1 MKKITVRICLALL
14 LSLMV
19 CTAVHADSQKGKI
32 QPDIITDY
40 YMIVESKAGGI
51 DMYSNPDLGS
61 TKLNEE
67 LIPNGTALHIE
78 GEVENNGTWGYAE
91 YHGMMGFAPL
101 KDCRPA
107 QSRQEA
113 IDSELYIAGRNNVDY
128 YADYDVKAYS
138 SQGSQKLYQ
147 GPGEK
152 YGPVPNLREIENGE
166 TLHITQDAKLVD
178 GSHWGK
184 TSVDGKN
191 GWINLEDTDGPVP
204 NLREIENGETLH
216 ITQDAKLVD
225 GSHWGKTSVDG
236 KNGWINLEDT
246 EEARKSKEAVTPTE
260 EAALS
265 KEPKNQ
271 ESEKAEEPAMLKTET
286 NPAEEKVE
294 VTPVEEAAVPKEE
307 TNTAEEKVEV
317 TPTEEAA
324 KPEDKITDAPA
335 ENTEAASTEKKETDS
350 ASSDRTEAEK
360 EQPEAEKASST
371 EVESSSGIPRSFIWI
386 ALAAVLAAS
395 GVLVYHFIKR

>member
-1 MKKITVRICLALL
+1 MKKTTIKICLALL
-14 LSLMV
+14 FSLMV
-19 CTAVHADSQKGKI
+19 CTAVHADSQKGKT

-51 DMYSNPDLGS
+51 DMYSNPDLSS

-113 IDSELYIAGRNNVDY
+113 IDSELYIAGRDNVDY

-152 YGPVPNLREIENGE
+152 YGPVPSLREIENGE

-191 GWINLEDTDGPVP
+191 GWF
-204 NLREIENGETLH
+204 
-216 ITQDAKLVD
+216 
-225 GSHWGKTSVDG
+225 
-236 KNGWINLEDT
+236 NLEDT
-246 EEARKSKEAVTPTE
+246 EEAGKSKEEVRPTE

-265 KEPKNQ
+265 KELKVQDP
-271 ESEKAEEPAMLKTET
+271 EK
-286 NPAEEKVE
+286 
-294 VTPVEEAAVPKEE
+294 
-307 TNTAEEKVEV
+307 AEEKVEV

-324 KPEDKITDAPA
+324 ASKELKVQDLEKAEEKVEVTPTEEAAEPEDKITDVPA
-335 ENTEAASTEKKETDS
+335 ENTEAASTEKKETDA

-386 ALAAVLAAS
+386 ALAAVLAAA
-395 GVLVYHFIKR
+395 GVLIYHFIKR

>member
-191 GWINLEDTDGPVP
+191 GWINLEDT
-204 NLREIENGETLH
+204 
-216 ITQDAKLVD
+216 
-225 GSHWGKTSVDG
+225 
-236 KNGWINLEDT
+236 

-286 NPAEEKVE
+286 NP
-294 VTPVEEAAVPKEE
+294 
-307 TNTAEEKVEV
+307 AEEKVEV

>member
-1 MKKITVRICLALL
+1 MKKTTIKICLALL
-14 LSLMV
+14 FSLMV
-19 CTAVHADSQKGKI
+19 CTAVHADSQKGKT

-51 DMYSNPDLGS
+51 DMYSNPDLSS

-113 IDSELYIAGRNNVDY
+113 IDSELYIAGRDNVDY

-152 YGPVPNLREIENGE
+152 YGPVPSLREIENGE

-191 GWINLEDTDGPVP
+191 GWF
-204 NLREIENGETLH
+204 
-216 ITQDAKLVD
+216 
-225 GSHWGKTSVDG
+225 
-236 KNGWINLEDT
+236 NLEDT
-246 EEARKSKEAVTPTE
+246 EEAGKSKEEVRPTE

-265 KEPKNQ
+265 KELKVQDP
-271 ESEKAEEPAMLKTET
+271 EK
-286 NPAEEKVE
+286 
-294 VTPVEEAAVPKEE
+294 
-307 TNTAEEKVEV
+307 AEEKVEV

-324 KPEDKITDAPA
+324 EPEDKITDVPA
-335 ENTEAASTEKKETDS
+335 ENTEAASTEKKETDA

-386 ALAAVLAAS
+386 ALAAVLAAA
-395 GVLVYHFIKR
+395 GVLIYHFIKR

>member
-191 GWINLEDTDGPVP
+191 GWINLEDT
-204 NLREIENGETLH
+204 
-216 ITQDAKLVD
+216 
-225 GSHWGKTSVDG
+225 
-236 KNGWINLEDT
+236 

-260 EAALS
+260 EAA
-265 KEPKNQ
+265 
-271 ESEKAEEPAMLKTET
+271 
-286 NPAEEKVE
+286 
-294 VTPVEEAAVPKEE
+294 
-307 TNTAEEKVEV
+307 
-317 TPTEEAA
+317 
-324 KPEDKITDAPA
+324 KPEDKITDEPA

-386 ALAAVLAAS
+386 ALAAVLAAA

>member
-1 MKKITVRICLALL
+1 MKKTTVRICLALL
-14 LSLMV
+14 FSLMV
-19 CTAVHADSQKGKI
+19 CTAVHADSQKGKT

-51 DMYSNPDLGS
+51 DMYSNPDFGS

-113 IDSELYIAGRNNVDY
+113 IDSELYIAGRDNVDY
-128 YADYDVKAYS
+128 YADYDVKVYS

-152 YGPVPNLREIENGE
+152 YGSVPELREIENGE
-166 TLHITQDAKLVD
+166 TLHITQDARLVD

-191 GWINLEDTDGPVP
+191 GWF
-204 NLREIENGETLH
+204 
-216 ITQDAKLVD
+216 
-225 GSHWGKTSVDG
+225 
-236 KNGWINLEDT
+236 NLEDT
-246 EEARKSKEAVTPTE
+246 EEAGKSKEEVRPTE
-260 EAALS
+260 KAAMS
-265 KEPKNQ
+265 KEETDQ
-271 ESEKAEEPAMLKTET
+271 TEEKAEIS
-286 NPAEEKVE
+286 
-294 VTPVEEAAVPKEE
+294 
-307 TNTAEEKVEV
+307 
-317 TPTEEAA
+317 PTKKAA

-335 ENTEAASTEKKETDS
+335 ENIEAAPTEKKETDS

>member
-1 MKKITVRICLALL
+1 MKKTTVRICLALL
-14 LSLMV
+14 FSLMV
-19 CTAVHADSQKGKI
+19 CTAVHADSQKGKT

-51 DMYSNPDLGS
+51 DMYSNPDFGS

-113 IDSELYIAGRNNVDY
+113 IDSELYIAGRDNVDY
-128 YADYDVKAYS
+128 YADYDVKVYS
-138 SQGSQKLYQ
+138 SQGGQKLYQ

-152 YGPVPNLREIENGE
+152 YGSVPELREIENGE
-166 TLHITQDAKLVD
+166 TLHITQDARLVD

-191 GWINLEDTDGPVP
+191 GWF
-204 NLREIENGETLH
+204 
-216 ITQDAKLVD
+216 
-225 GSHWGKTSVDG
+225 
-236 KNGWINLEDT
+236 NLEDT
-246 EEARKSKEAVTPTE
+246 EEAGKSKEEVRPTEKAAMSKEETDQTEEKAEITPTE
-260 EAALS
+260 EADLS
-265 KEPKNQ
+265 KEETDQ
-271 ESEKAEEPAMLKTET
+271 TEEKAEIS
-286 NPAEEKVE
+286 
-294 VTPVEEAAVPKEE
+294 
-307 TNTAEEKVEV
+307 
-317 TPTEEAA
+317 PTKKAA

-335 ENTEAASTEKKETDS
+335 ENIEAAPTEENETDS

-386 ALAAVLAAS
+386 ALAAVLAAA

>member
-191 GWINLEDTDGPVP
+191 GWINLEDT
-204 NLREIENGETLH
+204 
-216 ITQDAKLVD
+216 
-225 GSHWGKTSVDG
+225 
-236 KNGWINLEDT
+236 

-294 VTPVEEAAVPKEE
+294 VTPIEEAAES
-307 TNTAEEKVEV
+307 
-317 TPTEEAA
+317 
-324 KPEDKITDAPA
+324 EDKITAAPA

-386 ALAAVLAAS
+386 ALAAVLAAA

>member
-1 MKKITVRICLALL
+1 
-14 LSLMV
+14 
-19 CTAVHADSQKGKI
+19 
-32 QPDIITDY
+32 
-40 YMIVESKAGGI
+40 
-51 DMYSNPDLGS
+51 MYSNPDFGS

-113 IDSELYIAGRNNVDY
+113 IDSELYIAGRDNVDY

-138 SQGSQKLYQ
+138 RQGSQKLYQ

-152 YGPVPNLREIENGE
+152 YGPVP
-166 TLHITQDAKLVD
+166 K
-178 GSHWGK
+178 
-184 TSVDGKN
+184 
-191 GWINLEDTDGPVP
+191 
-204 NLREIENGETLH
+204 LREIENGETLH

-260 EAALS
+260 KAALS
-265 KEPKNQ
+265 KEAKAQ
-271 ESEKAEEPAMLKTET
+271 ESEKAEEPAMSKTET

-307 TNTAEEKVEV
+307 TNQTEEKVEV
-317 TPTEEAA
+317 TPIEEAA

-335 ENTEAASTEKKETDS
+335 ENTEATSTEKKETDS

-360 EQPEAEKASST
+360 EQPEAKKASST

>member
-1 MKKITVRICLALL
+1 MKKTTIKICLALL
-14 LSLMV
+14 FSLMV
-19 CTAVHADSQKGKI
+19 CTAVHADSQKGKT

-51 DMYSNPDLGS
+51 DMYSNPDLSS

-113 IDSELYIAGRNNVDY
+113 IDSELYIAGRDNVDY

-152 YGPVPNLREIENGE
+152 YGPVP
-166 TLHITQDAKLVD
+166 
-178 GSHWGK
+178 S
-184 TSVDGKN
+184 
-191 GWINLEDTDGPVP
+191 
-204 NLREIENGETLH
+204 LREIENGETLH

-260 EAALS
+260 EAA
-265 KEPKNQ
+265 E
-271 ESEKAEEPAMLKTET
+271 
-286 NPAEEKVE
+286 
-294 VTPVEEAAVPKEE
+294 
-307 TNTAEEKVEV
+307 
-317 TPTEEAA
+317 
-324 KPEDKITDAPA
+324 PEDKITDVPA
-335 ENTEAASTEKKETDS
+335 ENTEAASTEKKETDA

-386 ALAAVLAAS
+386 ALAAVLAAA
-395 GVLVYHFIKR
+395 GVLIYHFIKR

>member
-1 MKKITVRICLALL
+1 MKKTTAGICLALL
-14 LSLMV
+14 FSLMV
-19 CTAVHADSQKGKI
+19 CTAVHADSQKGKT

-51 DMYSNPDLGS
+51 DMYSNPDFGS
-61 TKLNEE
+61 MKLNEE

-101 KDCRPA
+101 QDCRPA

-113 IDSELYIAGRNNVDY
+113 IDSELYIAGRDNVDY
-128 YADYDVKAYS
+128 YADYDVKVYS

-152 YGPVPNLREIENGE
+152 YGPVPELREIENGE

-191 GWINLEDTDGPVP
+191 GWF
-204 NLREIENGETLH
+204 
-216 ITQDAKLVD
+216 
-225 GSHWGKTSVDG
+225 
-236 KNGWINLEDT
+236 NLEDT
-246 EEARKSKEAVTPTE
+246 EEAGKSKEEVRPTEKAAMSKNATDQTEEKAEITPTE
-260 EAALS
+260 EADLS
-265 KEPKNQ
+265 KEAKDQ
-271 ESEKAEEPAMLKTET
+271 
-286 NPAEEKVE
+286 AEEKVE
-294 VTPVEEAAVPKEE
+294 ISPTKKAAES
-307 TNTAEEKVEV
+307 
-317 TPTEEAA
+317 
-324 KPEDKITDAPA
+324 EDKITAAPGDH
-335 ENTEAASTEKKETDS
+335 TESVSTEKKETVS
-350 ASSDRTEAEK
+350 ASPDKTVTEERK
-360 EQPEAEKASST
+360 EQPEAEKALST
-371 EVESSSGIPRSFIWI
+371 EVEASSGIPHAFIWI
-386 ALAAVLAAS
+386 ALAAVLAAA

>member
-1 MKKITVRICLALL
+1 MKKTTVRICLALL

-19 CTAVHADSQKGKI
+19 CTAVHADSQKGKT

-113 IDSELYIAGRNNVDY
+113 IDSELYIAGRDNVDY

-191 GWINLEDTDGPVP
+191 GWINLEDT
-204 NLREIENGETLH
+204 
-216 ITQDAKLVD
+216 
-225 GSHWGKTSVDG
+225 
-236 KNGWINLEDT
+236 

-265 KEPKNQ
+265 KEAKAQ
-271 ESEKAEEPAMLKTET
+271 ESEKAEESVMSKTET

-294 VTPVEEAAVPKEE
+294 VTPI
-307 TNTAEEKVEV
+307 
-317 TPTEEAA
+317 EEAA

-386 ALAAVLAAS
+386 ALAAVLAAA

>member
-1 MKKITVRICLALL
+1 MKKTTIKICLALL
-14 LSLMV
+14 FSLMV
-19 CTAVHADSQKGKI
+19 CTAVHADSQKGKT

-51 DMYSNPDLGS
+51 DMYSNPDLSS

-113 IDSELYIAGRNNVDY
+113 IDSELYIAGRDNVDY

-191 GWINLEDTDGPVP
+191 GWF
-204 NLREIENGETLH
+204 
-216 ITQDAKLVD
+216 
-225 GSHWGKTSVDG
+225 
-236 KNGWINLEDT
+236 NLEDT
-246 EEARKSKEAVTPTE
+246 EEAGKSKEEVRPTE

-265 KEPKNQ
+265 KELKVQDP
-271 ESEKAEEPAMLKTET
+271 EK
-286 NPAEEKVE
+286 
-294 VTPVEEAAVPKEE
+294 
-307 TNTAEEKVEV
+307 AEEKVEV

-324 KPEDKITDAPA
+324 ASKELKVQDSEKAEEKVEVTPTEEAAEPEDKITDVPA
-335 ENTEAASTEKKETDS
+335 ENTEAASTEKKETDA

-386 ALAAVLAAS
+386 ALAAVLAAA
-395 GVLVYHFIKR
+395 GVLIYHFIKR

>member
-1 MKKITVRICLALL
+1 MKKTTVRICLALL
-14 LSLMV
+14 LSLMA
-19 CTAVHADSQKGKI
+19 CTTAAADSQKGKT

-51 DMYSNPDLGS
+51 DMYSNPDFGS
-61 TKLNEE
+61 AKLNEE

-78 GEVENNGTWGYAE
+78 GEVENDRTWGYAE

-101 KDCRPA
+101 DDCRPA

-113 IDSELYIAGRNNVDY
+113 IDSELYIAGRDNVNY
-128 YADYDVKAYS
+128 NADYDVKAYS
-138 SQGSQKLYQ
+138 GQGTQKLYQ

-152 YGPVPNLREIENGE
+152 YGTVPRLREIENGE
-166 TLHITQDAKLVD
+166 TLHITQDAELVD
-178 GSHWGK
+178 GSRWGK
-184 TSVDGKN
+184 TSVDGK
-191 GWINLEDTDGPVP
+191 
-204 NLREIENGETLH
+204 
-216 ITQDAKLVD
+216 
-225 GSHWGKTSVDG
+225 S
-236 KNGWINLEDT
+236 GWINLEDT

-265 KEPKNQ
+265 KEPKTQ
-271 ESEKAEEPAMLKTET
+271 ESEKAEEPAMSKTET

-294 VTPVEEAAVPKEE
+294 VTPVEEAATSKEE
-307 TNTAEEKVEV
+307 TNPAEEKVEV

-386 ALAAVLAAS
+386 ALAAVLAAA

>member
-19 CTAVHADSQKGKI
+19 CTAVHADSQKGKT

-113 IDSELYIAGRNNVDY
+113 IDSELYIAGRDNVDY

-138 SQGSQKLYQ
+138 SQGNQKLYQ

-152 YGPVPNLREIENGE
+152 Y
-166 TLHITQDAKLVD
+166 
-178 GSHWGK
+178 
-184 TSVDGKN
+184 
-191 GWINLEDTDGPVP
+191 GPVP

-294 VTPVEEAAVPKEE
+294 VA
-307 TNTAEEKVEV
+307 
-317 TPTEEAA
+317 PTEEAA
-324 KPEDKITDAPA
+324 EPEDKITDAPA

-386 ALAAVLAAS
+386 ALAAVLAAA

>member
-1 MKKITVRICLALL
+1 MKKTTVRICLALL

-19 CTAVHADSQKGKI
+19 CTAVHADSQKGKT

-113 IDSELYIAGRNNVDY
+113 IDSELYIAGRDNVDY

-152 YGPVPNLREIENGE
+152 YGPVP
-166 TLHITQDAKLVD
+166 K
-178 GSHWGK
+178 
-184 TSVDGKN
+184 
-191 GWINLEDTDGPVP
+191 
-204 NLREIENGETLH
+204 LREIENGETLH

-271 ESEKAEEPAMLKTET
+271 ESEKAEEPAMSKTET

-307 TNTAEEKVEV
+307 TNLTEEKVEV
-317 TPTEEAA
+317 TPTEKAA
-324 KPEDKITDAPA
+324 EPEDKITDAPA

-350 ASSDRTEAEK
+350 ALSDRTEVEK

-386 ALAAVLAAS
+386 ALAAVLAAA

>member
-191 GWINLEDTDGPVP
+191 GWINLEDT
-204 NLREIENGETLH
+204 
-216 ITQDAKLVD
+216 
-225 GSHWGKTSVDG
+225 
-236 KNGWINLEDT
+236 

-294 VTPVEEAAVPKEE
+294 VTP
-307 TNTAEEKVEV
+307 
-317 TPTEEAA
+317 TEEAA
-324 KPEDKITDAPA
+324 KPEDKITDEPA

-386 ALAAVLAAS
+386 ALAAVLAAA